1 MSDNHTKNNNNNDDG
16 PIDDISNETLDGWIR
31 SDSASKVDLSALGV
45 KLKPDDPLLDSMV
58 RFEK

>member
-1 MSDNHTKNNNNNDDG
+1 MSDNHTKNDDS

-31 SDSASKVDLSALGV
+31 SDSASKVDLSALGI

>member
-1 MSDNHTKNNNNNDDG
+1 MLDNHTNNDDG

-31 SDSASKVDLSALGV
+31 SDSASKANLSALGV
-45 KLKPDDPLLDSMV
+45 ELKPDDPLLDSMV

>member
-1 MSDNHTKNNNNNDDG
+1 MLDNHTNNDDG

-31 SDSASKVDLSALGV
+31 SDSASKANLSALGV
-45 KLKPDDPLLDSMV
+45 ELKPDDPLMDSMV